1 MNYLLAGV
9 LLGILTIGFF
19 VITIIVATDH
29 LGLGLVC
36 IFATF
41 SFGLLTF
48 FALRKGFE
56 TVNSPKKEYQELVQN
71 LNNAQDELNNFLEKH
86 PEFKEIENE

>member
-19 VITIIVATDH
+19 VITIIVGIDH
-29 LGLGLVC
+29 LGLGFVSMFVTL
-36 IFATF
+36 

-48 FALRKGFE
+48 FTLKKGVGI
-56 TVNSPKKEYQELVQN
+56 VNSPEKEYQELLQN
-71 LNNAQDELNNFLEKH
+71 FNNVQDELNNFLEEH
-86 PEFKEIENE
+86 PEFRETE

>member
-19 VITIIVATDH
+19 VITIIVGINH
-29 LGLGLVC
+29 LELGLVC
-36 IFATF
+36 MFATI
-41 SFGLLTF
+41 SFGLLTNF
-48 FALRKGFE
+48 TLKKGLGI
-56 TVNSPKKEYQELVQN
+56 VNSPEKEYQELVQN
-71 LNNAQDELNNFLEKH
+71 LNNAQDELNNFFKKY

>member
-19 VITIIVATDH
+19 VVTIIAATDR
-29 LGLGLVC
+29 LGLGFVC
-36 IFATF
+36 MFVTF

-48 FALRKGFE
+48 FALRKGLGI
-56 TVNSPKKEYQELVQN
+56 VNSPEKEYQELLQN
-71 LNNAQDELNNFLEKH
+71 FNNAQGELNNFLEEH
-86 PEFKEIENE
+86 PEFKETE